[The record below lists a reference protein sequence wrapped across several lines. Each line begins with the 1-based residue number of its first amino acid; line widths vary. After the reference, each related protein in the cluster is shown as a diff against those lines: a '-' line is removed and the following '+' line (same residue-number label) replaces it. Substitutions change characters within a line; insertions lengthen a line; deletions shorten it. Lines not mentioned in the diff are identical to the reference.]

1 MKKYNPLI
9 NWGIV
14 AVLFGLIYFMGKIRL
29 FQRNF
34 EMFLFLLFL
43 IIFLAILGLLKS
55 RPKEK

>member
-1 MKKYNPLI
+1 MKKNNPFI

-14 AVLFGLIYFMGKIRL
+14 AVLFGFIYFMGKIRL

-43 IIFLAILGLLKS
+43 IIFLALLGLLKF